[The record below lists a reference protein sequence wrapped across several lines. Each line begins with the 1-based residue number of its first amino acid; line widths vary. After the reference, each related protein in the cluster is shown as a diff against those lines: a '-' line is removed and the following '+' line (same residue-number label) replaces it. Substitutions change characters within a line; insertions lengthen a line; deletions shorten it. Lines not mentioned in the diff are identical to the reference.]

1 MRAMKALSWNNR
13 IPRTRLYVPNAELL
27 LALGRLLVSGPQTG
41 VPVADLEA
49 AFARQWQTAGAV
61 AGPYARTCFY
71 FLLRALNLPDNSE
84 IIATPINIHDMF
96 NMAICAGLRP
106 VFIDIDPANYQMSP
120 EVLEQAITPRT
131 RAVLVTHLFGIVPDM
146 EKIAAIC
153 RTHNLLLLEDASHS
167 FGATLNGRQMGTFG
181 TAGLFSFSS
190 LKSISTGYGGMVI
203 SDDADLVATM
213 QKSLGALRP
222 CAARDLRGI
231 LRKNLVIGTVTQP
244 PVFGYAAFPAIRFLN
259 RLDPK
264 IVSRLQTD
272 NPVQELLHEVPG
284 DWLWRFSPL
293 QADLA
298 MGCLKRLAA
307 ENAVRQKH
315 ARIVLD
321 ALGPYAPDRLPALLP
336 GAENVFWRF
345 PFKVPEGHAF
355 AKFMNRYGIDAT
367 TTLLPCCSQL
377 EVFRDYAAPTPH
389 AAAAARETY
398 FLPIEHWLSEK
409 QVAALAEAA
418 LEFVRAGS

>member
-1 MRAMKALSWNNR
+1 MKALSWNNR
-13 IPRTRLYVPNAELL
+13 IPRTRLYVTNAELMS
-27 LALGRLLVSGPQTG
+27 ALGRLIFTGPQAG
-41 VPVADLEA
+41 VPVDELER
-49 AFARQWQTAGAV
+49 AFARQWHTAGAV

-71 FLLRALNLPDNSE
+71 FLLKSLNLPENSE

-96 NMAICAGLRP
+96 NMALCAGLRP
-106 VFIDIDPANYQMSP
+106 VFIDIDPSNYQMSP
-120 EVLEQAITPRT
+120 ELLEQSITPRT

-146 EKIAAIC
+146 ERIAAIC
-153 RTHNLLLLEDASHS
+153 RKHGLILIEDASHS
-167 FGATLNGRQMGTFG
+167 FGATLNGKQMGTFG
-181 TAGLFSFSS
+181 KAGIFSFSS

-203 SDDADLVATM
+203 SDDAGLVARV
-213 QKSLGALRP
+213 QESLHGLRP
-222 CAARDLRGI
+222 CSAKDMQGI
-231 LRKNLVIGTVTQP
+231 LRKNIIIGSVTQP
-244 PVFGYAAFPAIRFLN
+244 LLFGYGAFPAIRFLN

-272 NPVQELLHEVPG
+272 NPVQKLLHEVPG
-284 DWLWRFSPL
+284 EWLWRFSPL

-298 MGCLKRLAA
+298 MRCLKRLAS
-307 ENAVRQKH
+307 ENAARRKH

-321 ALGPYAPDRLPALLP
+321 IIGPYAPDRLPALLP

-355 AKFMNRYGIDAT
+355 AKFMNRYGIDVT

-377 EVFRDYAAPTPH
+377 EVFRSYAAPTPH

-409 QVAALAEAA
+409 QVTALAEAA
-418 LEFVRAGS
+418 VAFVRAGS